1 MLYICN
7 VNNKNTYCKL
17 KMENNVREFLVL
29 EGYTNDLLMVNPSGS
44 MKMTRLIK
52 LDPNIK
58 ELDEEIV
65 DIADQQMNM
74 ERIRYL
80 MSCLERKSD

>member
-1 MLYICN
+1 
-7 VNNKNTYCKL
+7 
-17 KMENNVREFLVL
+17 MENNVREFLVL

-52 LDPNIK
+52 LDPNNK

-65 DIADQQMNM
+65 DIAVTSTN
-74 ERIRYL
+74 
-80 MSCLERKSD
+80 

>member
-1 MLYICN
+1 
-7 VNNKNTYCKL
+7 
-17 KMENNVREFLVL
+17 MENNVREFLVL

-52 LDPNIK
+52 LDPNNK

-65 DIADQQMNM
+65 DIAVTSTNEYRTHPLFD
-74 ERIRYL
+74 ELLGKKIRL
-80 MSCLERKSD
+80 KVEILE